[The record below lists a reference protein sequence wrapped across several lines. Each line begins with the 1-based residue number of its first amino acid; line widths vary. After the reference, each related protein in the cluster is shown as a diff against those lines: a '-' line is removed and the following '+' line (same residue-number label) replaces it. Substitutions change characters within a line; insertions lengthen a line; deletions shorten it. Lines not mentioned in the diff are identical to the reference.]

1 MKQEATMKI
10 KHEEHGDIIVLSI
23 IGNITIGE
31 GDIILRQEVGKA
43 LDDGF
48 LKIVLDMN
56 KVKYMDS
63 SGVGEMVAAFT
74 TVKNKNGELKLVNLN
89 SKILDLLQI
98 TALVTV
104 FAIYDTK
111 KEALESFA

>member
-1 MKQEATMKI
+1 MKVT
-10 KHEEHGDIIVLSI
+10 HEEHGDIMVLGL

-31 GDIILRQEVGKA
+31 GDITLRREVNKA
-43 LDDGF
+43 LESGF
-48 LKIVLDMN
+48 KKIVLDLK
-56 KVKYMDS
+56 KVKYVDS
-63 SGVGEMVAAFT
+63 SGVGEMVAAYT
-74 TVKNKNGELKLVNLN
+74 TVKNKEGELKLVNLN

-104 FAIYDTK
+104 FTIHDTK

>member
-1 MKQEATMKI
+1 MKVTK
-10 KHEEHGDIIVLSI
+10 EEHGDIIVLRMS
-23 IGNITIGE
+23 GNITIGE
-31 GDIILRQEVGKA
+31 GDIALRREVNASLEKGFEKIILD
-43 LDDGF
+43 L
-48 LKIVLDMN
+48 N

-63 SGVGEMVAAFT
+63 SGVGEMVAAYT
-74 TVKNKNGELKLVNLN
+74 TVKNRGGELKLVNLH

-104 FAIYDTK
+104 FSIHDTT